1 MIGWMLVLEANEKIL
16 GLPIEYW
23 CTLQGRRATVTSP
36 QVLRVIY
43 VENYAKF
50 FFPARKS
57 DSKVVWPG
65 EFDAN
70 CSVKLEKEI

>member
-1 MIGWMLVLEANEKIL
+1 MNGLVVNFR
-16 GLPIEYW
+16 GGNFDLPIGYW
-23 CTLQGRRATVTSP
+23 CTLQERRAIVTSL

-57 DSKVVWPG
+57 DNKVVWPG